1 MKKYSAELISFGLLV
16 CGIGL
21 SWGNVAWFQVEI
33 VRFVWNLVAFIPV
46 GFPGVKY
53 AVECVR
59 EKEYEN
65 EFK

>member
-46 GFPGVKY
+46 GF
-53 AVECVR
+53 
-59 EKEYEN
+59 
-65 EFK
+65 